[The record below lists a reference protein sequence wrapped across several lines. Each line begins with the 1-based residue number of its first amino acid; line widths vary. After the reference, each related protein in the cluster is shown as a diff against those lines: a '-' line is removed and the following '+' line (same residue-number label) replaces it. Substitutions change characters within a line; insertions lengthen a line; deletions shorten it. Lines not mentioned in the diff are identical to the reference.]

1 MSEIASISR
10 FARTEP
16 FDLQVARGQIAWHR
30 PVIVFGFNSDVDT
43 ASETVW
49 PGGGI
54 LDFPA
59 AAMQMSVS
67 SSNANDTSNGTGA
80 RTIYIGGL
88 DASYSE
94 VNEII
99 ALNGQS
105 AVTTQNSYTHINE
118 AYVVSAGS
126 LNSAAGSIYIGTG
139 ALTAGVPATIYDIIA
154 FDYNKRVTGSYT
166 VPAGYTGY
174 LVQGLF
180 SAGQLSGSTSI
191 TGRLMTRGTNNIRL
205 TSAVVTLNNGV
216 ADYQFEYPIAIPEK
230 TTVEAQASGSSSNN
244 SASCMFIILL
254 VKNTN
259 G

>member
-1 MSEIASISR
+1 MSEVASISR
-10 FARTEP
+10 YGRTEP
-16 FDLQVARGQIAWHR
+16 FDLQVARGQVAWHR

-43 ASETVW
+43 APETVW

-54 LDFPA
+54 LDYPA
-59 AAMQMSVS
+59 SALQMSVS
-67 SSNANDTSNGTGA
+67 SSNANDAANGTGA
-80 RTIYIGGL
+80 RSVYIGGL
-88 DASYSE
+88 DSNH
-94 VNEII
+94 NEISEI
-99 ALNGQS
+99 VVLNGQS
-105 AVTTQNSYTHINE
+105 AVTTQNSYIHINE

-126 LNSAAGSIYIGTG
+126 TNSAAGSIYIGTG

-166 VPAGYTGY
+166 IPAGYTGY

-180 SAGQLSGSTSI
+180 SAGQTSGSTSI
-191 TGRLMTRGTNNIRL
+191 TGRLMTRGMNNIRL

-216 ADYQFEYPIAIPEK
+216 ADYQFEYPLAIPEK